1 MKTHRHKTSPRPI
14 TDVEEA
20 EILAAAASDPDAPP
34 ATPEQLAQARPFAE
48 AFPQMAAA
56 MRKARGRPALDDP
69 KLQITLRLDAEV
81 IRRLRATGKG
91 WQGRVNDALRKAVG
105 L

>member
-1 MKTHRHKTSPRPI
+1 MNFVKKIR
-14 TDVEEA
+14 DAEEA
-20 EILAAAASDPDAPP
+20 KIQAAIASDPDAPE
-34 ATPEQLAQARPFAE
+34 ATDAELAQARPFAE
-48 AFPQMAAA
+48 AFPELAAS

-69 KLQITLRLDAEV
+69 KQQVTLRLDAEV

-91 WQGRVNDALRKAVG
+91 WQARANDALRKAVG